1 MVALFIA
8 GLETPAWRLIGAVVA
23 IGIGTAA
30 ASYGCVLYM
39 DLCVSHI
46 AAQLGAIVLATETA
60 LQAVVPMLQ
69 PACVVLWCREVNF
82 SVAGVVFMFLSEGF
96 EAVRLVMTQIL
107 LVGLKFHPSELPTPV
122 LVHTYEHRCIA
133 SCRCLCVDTWLHCGY
148 CKRRWQPDVT
158 RG

>member
-30 ASYGCVLYM
+30 ASYGCVPCADVHNFL
-39 DLCVSHI
+39 S
-46 AAQLGAIVLATETA
+46 AAQLGAVLLTTA
-60 LQAVVPMLQ
+60 CYCYHCCLLSSQPMAVL
-69 PACVVLWCREVNF
+69 CCREVNF

-107 LVGLKFHPSELPTPV
+107 LVGLKFHPSELSITCAGV
-122 LVHTYEHRCIA
+122 WQGRLA
-133 SCRCLCVDTWLHCGY
+133 SRPGM
-148 CKRRWQPDVT
+148 
-158 RG
+158 